1 MELNRLTV
9 QQLSELLEKKEVS
22 SLEITQ
28 DYLNRIKRIDSDLQA
43 FVTLTEA
50 EALAQA
56 KLIDEKRARGED
68 LSSLAGIPMA
78 VQDNICTGGVK
89 TTCASKMLNNYIP
102 PTDATAIARL
112 KKAGSIL
119 IGKTNLDEFGMG
131 SSTENSAFFTTK
143 NPYDSTY
150 VAGGA
155 GGGSAAAVAAGE
167 AAFALGSDLGGDI
180 RQPAAFCGVIG
191 FKPTFGYVPK
201 TGLISSASSLD
212 QLGAFSRDMTDMALV
227 LNTICGH
234 DAYDSTSAVVDVPD
248 FRESLINDVKGLKIG
263 LPKEYFAAGVDS
275 KVATK
280 LQEAIKILESLGASC
295 VEVSLPH
302 TKYAV
307 TAHYIISCAEA
318 SSNLARYDGVRFG
331 QRVEG
336 EDVLSLFMKTRGQGF
351 GEEVKRRIL
360 LGTHVLSTAQYD
372 EYYTEA
378 LKVRTLNKED
388 FAQAFEKVDCLL
400 TPATLTTA
408 YKRGEMTGN
417 PLAMY
422 RSDVC
427 AIPASLAGLPAMSLP
442 FGLVDQMPVG
452 LQLIARHF
460 EDKTLLRVGY
470 ALEQNTDQTRLK
482 PSLARG

>member
-1 MELNRLTV
+1 MELNTLTV
-9 QQLSELLEKKEVS
+9 QQLSGLLEKKEVS

-28 DYLNRIKRIDSDLQA
+28 DYLNRIKKMDNDLQA
-43 FVTLTEA
+43 FVTITETEA
-50 EALAQA
+50 LDQA
-56 KLIDEKRARGED
+56 RLVDEKRMRGEE

-78 VQDNICTGGVK
+78 AQDNICTGGVK

-102 PTDATAIARL
+102 PTDATAIVRL

-119 IGKTNLDEFGMG
+119 IGKTNMDEFGMG

-143 NPYDSTY
+143 NPYNYTS
-150 VAGGA
+150 VPGGA

-167 AAFALGSDLGGDI
+167 TTFALGSDMGGDI

-191 FKPTFGYVPK
+191 FKPTYGYVPR
-201 TGLISSASSLD
+201 TGLISTASSLD
-212 QLGAFSRDMTDMALV
+212 QMGAFSRDMTDMALI

-234 DAYDSTSAVVDVPD
+234 DAYDSTSALVAVPD
-248 FRESLINDVKGLKIG
+248 FQKSLINDVKGLKIG
-263 LPKEYFAAGVDS
+263 LPKEYFAAGVEP
-275 KVATK
+275 KVAAK
-280 LQEAIKILESLGASC
+280 FQEAIKKLEELGASC
-295 VEVSLPH
+295 IEISLPH
-302 TKYAV
+302 TEYAV

-318 SSNLARYDGVRFG
+318 SSNLARYDGVRYG
-331 QRVEG
+331 QRVDG
-336 EDVLSLFMKTRGQGF
+336 EDVLSMFMKTRSQGF
-351 GEEVKRRIL
+351 GAEVKRRIL
-360 LGTHVLSTAQYD
+360 TGTHVLSTGKYD

-408 YKRGEMTGN
+408 YRSGEMAGD

-452 LQLIARHF
+452 LQLIGSHF
-460 EDKTLLRVGY
+460 NDKTLLRVGY

-482 PSLARG
+482 PNLIRG